1 MKPNIRVGYGYDVHA
16 LAEGVDFWIG
26 GIKIPHTHGAF
37 GHSDADV
44 LIHVICDALL
54 GAANMRDIG
63 FHFSDK
69 DPKYKGIDSKILL
82 KDVIKIIGDKD
93 YKVGNVDSTICLE
106 MPKLNPHIPEMKK
119 VLSEVMKIDEDDIS
133 IKATTTEKLGFVGKE
148 EGVAAHATVLIYR
161 EPDRQGAPTY
171 QGL

>member
-1 MKPNIRVGYGYDVHA
+1 MKPNIRIGYGYDVHA

-26 GIKIPHTHGAF
+26 GIKVPHTQGAY

-54 GAANMRDIG
+54 GATSLRDIG

-82 KDVIKIIGDKD
+82 REVIALIKEKGFGIVNIDATVCLQQPKIGPYIE
-93 YKVGNVDSTICLE
+93 E
-106 MPKLNPHIPEMKK
+106 MRVK
-119 VLSEVMKIDEDDIS
+119 LSEVMELDIDDIS
-133 IKATTTEKLGFVGKE
+133 IKATTTEWLGFVGKE
-148 EGVAAHATVLIYR
+148 EGVAAHAVALVYKS
-161 EPDRQGAPTY
+161 
-171 QGL
+171 

>member
-16 LAEGVDFWIG
+16 LAEGVDFWLG
-26 GIKIPHTHGAF
+26 GIKVPHTHGAY

-63 FHFSDK
+63 YHFSDK

-82 KDVIKIIGDKD
+82 KDVLILVREAG
-93 YKVGNVDSTICLE
+93 YEVGNVDVTVCLE
-106 MPKLNPHIPEMKK
+106 RPKVNPHIPTMKK
-119 VLSEVMKIDEDDIS
+119 CLADVMELEESDIS

-148 EGVAAHATVLIYR
+148 DGVAAHAVVLIYK
-161 EPDRQGAPTY
+161 P
-171 QGL
+171 

>member
-1 MKPNIRVGYGYDVHA
+1 MSIAKPNIRVGYGYDVHQ
-16 LAEGVDFWIG
+16 LAEGKLFWLG
-26 GIKIPHTHGAF
+26 GIEVPHTHGAV

-63 FHFSDK
+63 FHFSDT

-82 KDVIKIIGDKD
+82 KDVLKLLRDADYAIGNIDC
-93 YKVGNVDSTICLE
+93 TICLQR
-106 MPKLNPHIPEMKK
+106 PKINPHIPEMKK
-119 VLSEVMKIDEDDIS
+119 VLARVMQIEENDVS

-148 EGVAAHATVLIYR
+148 EGVAAHATVLIYKY
-161 EPDRQGAPTY
+161 A
-171 QGL
+171 